1 MTESG
6 GEDSMPDSPALWSLE
21 GQVAVVTG
29 AGSERGI
36 GFASARALGDAGAD
50 VVIASTTER
59 IHQRADELSGGGV
72 ASLGVVGDLTRP
84 EDADRLI
91 ATAIGWRGRLDIV
104 VNNAGMVS
112 VAAGHDEDRP
122 LERQTHD
129 EWSDSLA
136 RNLTTA
142 FLVCRAAVPAM
153 RSGGYGRIVN
163 MSSVTGPLVAIPG
176 YAPYAAGKAGLVGLT
191 RALAMEVAAHGITV
205 NAVAPGWI
213 ATGSSAE
220 WEIAA
225 GEATPLGRA
234 GTPAEVAAV
243 VAFLA
248 SPAAS
253 YVTGQ
258 VFVVDGGNCI
268 VDDMARAPR

>member
-1 MTESG
+1 
-6 GEDSMPDSPALWSLE
+6 MPDSPALWSLE

-176 YAPYAAGKAGLVGLT
+176 YAPYAAGKAGYGGGGTRYHRERRGSRMDRHRLIGRVGDRGRRGDT
-191 RALAMEVAAHGITV
+191 SRPCRDAGRGRGCRGVSGVARGVLRHR
-205 NAVAPGWI
+205 PG
-213 ATGSSAE
+213 
-220 WEIAA
+220 
-225 GEATPLGRA
+225 LRGRRRQ
-234 GTPAEVAAV
+234 
-243 VAFLA
+243 LH
-248 SPAAS
+248 
-253 YVTGQ
+253 
-258 VFVVDGGNCI
+258 
-268 VDDMARAPR
+268 RR